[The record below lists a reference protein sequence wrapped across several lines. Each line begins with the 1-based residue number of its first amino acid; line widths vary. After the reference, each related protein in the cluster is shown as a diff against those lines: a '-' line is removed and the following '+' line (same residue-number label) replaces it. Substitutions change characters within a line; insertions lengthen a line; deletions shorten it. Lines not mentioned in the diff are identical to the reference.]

1 MPKTSTTTTLGIE
14 GGGTKTDWVLLD
26 ASGAVLDEGQL
37 PAASMKLSSDEQLTH
52 LFSLLPRDPGRV
64 GVFLAG
70 CLIDRDRARLRR
82 LATAAWPQAQLRL
95 GSDGES
101 GFATALGT
109 GDGIVV
115 VSGTGAVVH
124 GRRGEKTTKAGGW
137 GHILGDRGGAYDLAR
152 HALRK
157 VMFHYDLHATVT
169 PLGANVLAALSLNEL
184 PQLVDWIHD
193 SDKMDVAR
201 LAPVVIRSAEAG
213 DGEMRSLV
221 SNRAHDLALFTQAVA
236 QRLELERPEV
246 RLFGGLLT
254 REPWYA
260 AEYRRHLATHVPG
273 AHIELCTRSGAHGAA
288 ALVRALAP
296 AGAAVSS
303 TTMAAKSSSAAP
315 DLSTAD
321 AAVKLELAAAATEQR
336 HPRSAG
342 IENLTAQEMVSLFV
356 EEEDRV
362 RAALAACAN
371 RLAAGVDLIAAALR
385 DGGRLF
391 YVGAGTSGRLG
402 VLDAS
407 EMPPTFGTAPELVQG
422 IIAGGAPAL
431 TRSAEAAEDS
441 REAGAA
447 TLTSRGVRAGDVVCG
462 ITASGRTPFV
472 LGALAGARA
481 LGARTM
487 LLSCNPARHASPK
500 PWDVEIDLP
509 TGPEIVTGST
519 RLKAGTATKVALN
532 ILSSCT
538 MIRLG
543 HVRGGAMVDV
553 RATNVKLR
561 DRAVRIVSVALGVDL
576 PTAQARLEACE
587 WSVRAALDGK

>member
-1 MPKTSTTTTLGIE
+1 MPQTASTTLGIE

-26 ASGAVLDEGQL
+26 EQGAILREGQL
-37 PAASMKLSSDEQLTH
+37 PAASMKLITDEELAR
-52 LFSLLPRDPGRV
+52 LFSLLPQEPSEV

-70 CLIDRDRARLRR
+70 CLISTDRERLRR
-82 LATAAWPQAQLRL
+82 LATAAWPHARLRV

-101 GFATALGT
+101 GFATALGSE
-109 GDGIVV
+109 DGIVV

-124 GRRGEKTTKAGGW
+124 GRRDGKMTKAGGW

-157 VMFHYDLHATVT
+157 VMFHYDLHGTVT
-169 PLGANVLAALSLNEL
+169 PLGTSVLSALSINEL

-193 SDKMDVAR
+193 ADKMDVAR
-201 LAPVVIRSAEAG
+201 LAPVVIRAAEAG
-213 DGEMRSLV
+213 DEEMRALV
-221 SNRAHDLALFTQAVA
+221 SNRASDLALFTQAVA
-236 QRLELERPEV
+236 RRLELQRPEV

-260 AEYRRHLATHVPG
+260 AEYRRHLEKHVPG
-273 AHIELCTRSGAHGAA
+273 AHVEPCTRSGAHGAA
-288 ALVRALAP
+288 ALIRATRGSGAAP
-296 AGAAVSS
+296 APVVVSTLNKAA
-303 TTMAAKSSSAAP
+303 AEPADSA
-315 DLSTAD
+315 T
-321 AAVKLELAAAATEQR
+321 KTELHTAATEQR
-336 HPRSAG
+336 HPRSSG
-342 IENLTAQEMVSLFV
+342 IENLSAREMVDLFV

-362 RAALAACAN
+362 RAALAACAQP
-371 RLAAGVDLIAAALR
+371 LAAAVDIITASLR
-385 DGGRLF
+385 ADGRLF

-407 EMPPTFGTAPELVQG
+407 EMPPTFGTNPELVQG

-431 TRSAEAAEDS
+431 TRSAESAEDS

-447 TLTSRGVRAGDVVCG
+447 VMTSRGVRAGDTVCG

-472 LGALAGARA
+472 LGALADARA
-481 LGARTM
+481 RGAKTI
-487 LLSCNPARHASPK
+487 LLTCNPARHASPQ

-509 TGPEIVTGST
+509 TGAELVTGST

-538 MIRLG
+538 MICLG

-561 DRAVRIVSVALGVDL
+561 DRAIRIVAVALNIDAAA
-576 PTAQARLEACE
+576 AQARLESSD
-587 WSVRAALDGK
+587 WSVRAALG

>member
-1 MPKTSTTTTLGIE
+1 MPQTSTTTTLGIE

-26 ASGAVLDEGQL
+26 EAGTVLSEGQL
-37 PAASMKLSSDEQLTH
+37 PAASMKLSSDEQLAH
-52 LFSLLPRDPGRV
+52 LFSLLPRDPARV

-82 LATAAWPQAQLRL
+82 LANAAWPQAQLRV

-124 GRRGEKTTKAGGW
+124 GRRGGKMTKAGGW

-157 VMFHYDLHATVT
+157 VMLHYDLYATVT

-201 LAPVVIRSAEAG
+201 LAPVVIRAAKAG
-213 DGEMRSLV
+213 DEEMRSLV
-221 SNRAHDLALFTQAVA
+221 SDRAHDLALFSKAVA
-236 QRLELERPEV
+236 QRLGLERPEV

-254 REPWYA
+254 REPYYA
-260 AEYRRHLATHVPG
+260 AEYRRHLETHVPG
-273 AHIELCTRSGAHGAA
+273 AHVELCTRSGAHGAA
-288 ALVRALAP
+288 TLVRALAASDAASP
-296 AGAAVSS
+296 APVTVKTAN
-303 TTMAAKSSSAAP
+303 AAP
-315 DLSTAD
+315 AAAD
-321 AAVKLELAAAATEQR
+321 DVVKSELAAAATEQR
-336 HPRSAG
+336 HPRSQG
-342 IENLTAQEMVSLFV
+342 IENLSSQEMVSLFV

-362 RAALAACAN
+362 RAALAACAD
-371 RLAAGVDLIAAALR
+371 RLAAGVDLITAALR
-385 DGGRLF
+385 EGGRLF
-391 YVGAGTSGRLG
+391 YIGAGTSGRLG

-422 IIAGGAPAL
+422 LIAGGAPAL

-441 REAGAA
+441 RETGAA
-447 TLTSRGVRAGDVVCG
+447 TLASRGVRAGDVVCG

-472 LGALAGARA
+472 LGALAGARQ
-481 LGARTM
+481 LGAKTM
-487 LLSCNPARHASPK
+487 LLSCNPARHASPE

-561 DRAVRIVSVALGVDL
+561 DRAMRIVSATLGVDL
-576 PTAQARLEACE
+576 ATAQARLEASE